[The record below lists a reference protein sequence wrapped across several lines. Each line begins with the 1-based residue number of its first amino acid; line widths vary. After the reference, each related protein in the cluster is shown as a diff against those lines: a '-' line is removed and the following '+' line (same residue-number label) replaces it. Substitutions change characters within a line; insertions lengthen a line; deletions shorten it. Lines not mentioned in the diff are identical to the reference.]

1 MPRGRVIARLLCQSG
16 RVHFRVVVGGI
27 SIGRI
32 ANVVRVFVLR
42 HFVLCLLIVRIGVV
56 GWMMKGERMDDDV
69 VDGCSLMMMLDVMME
84 D

>member
-1 MPRGRVIARLLCQSG
+1 
-16 RVHFRVVVGGI
+16 
-27 SIGRI
+27 
-32 ANVVRVFVLR
+32 
-42 HFVLCLLIVRIGVV
+42 VRIGVV

>member
-32 ANVVRVFVLR
+32 AHVVRVFVLR